1 MEPEMVELKEETDKS
16 KVIVKDSNILLSRTD
31 TKCIQIISKDER
43 REHSQPTYLKWHLY
57 ITTPNNSR
65 IQIL

>member
-43 REHSQPTYLKWHLY
+43 REHSQPT
-57 ITTPNNSR
+57 
-65 IQIL
+65 